1 MKIAFI
7 VTNFNNSRHTFEMC
21 QSINNFTDNSHS
33 PIIIVD
39 NNSVEDDVVNLKKI
53 ENQFHNVTIIYNSQ
67 NVGYFKGLN
76 IGLEYVNKKYDVD
89 VCVVGNNDL
98 TFEKNFLIEIQNKL
112 YLFDKYAVIAPNI
125 ITLDNVSQNPH
136 VINNISS
143 FRHFVLDLYYSNYF
157 ISLIIHLLIKLTN
170 NIFQRKDY
178 LGSSTPGVIYQGYGA
193 CYLIG
198 PLFFKYFNQLFAPTF
213 LMGEEFFLAYQ
224 LKMFKLQIF
233 YEPSFKVYHQDHA
246 SVGKLNSKF
255 FWSISKESHR
265 IYKKYLKSY
274 DPKF

>member
-7 VTNFNNSRHTFEMC
+7 VTNFNNSRHTFKMC
-21 QSINNFTDNSHS
+21 QSINEFTDDS

-39 NNSVEDDVVNLKKI
+39 NNSVENDLINLKKI
-53 ENQFHNVTIIYNSQ
+53 ENTFHNVSIIYNSQ

-76 IGLEYVNKKYDVD
+76 IGLEFVKKKFKVD
-89 VCVVGNNDL
+89 VCVIGNNDL
-98 TFEKNFLIEIQNKL
+98 IFEKNFLNDIQNKL
-112 YLFDKYAVIAPNI
+112 YLFEKYAVVAPNI
-125 ITLDNVSQNPH
+125 ITLDNVCQNPH
-136 VINNISS
+136 VIKNISR
-143 FRHFVLDLYYSNYF
+143 FRHFVLDLYYSNYY
-157 ISLIIHLLIKLTN
+157 ISLIIHFLLKLTK

-178 LGSSTPGVIYQGYGA
+178 LYSSTPSVIYQGYGA

-224 LKMFKLQIF
+224 LKMFNLKLF
-233 YEPSFKVYHQDHA
+233 YEPSIKVYHQDHA

-255 FWSISKESHR
+255 FWNISKESHR

-274 DPKF
+274 DS